1 MKTIGSALL
10 LVVFGVV
17 ANFLAGFLLNIAG
30 LPGALLAGTPGHRT
44 KQRFKFGAAIAAV
57 GHSYL
62 YLAYVAFIVNW
73 TMRAARRDDVPLSF
87 VLWPIAFFA
96 VMIPIYVNWIRA
108 RVEAKEVLRE
118 TGFANPQVDGL
129 QYSLVTT
136 FIAFFVFAFAPNVM
150 RLAWAWVPYVNRP
163 WP

>member
-10 LVVFGVV
+10 LVVFGLV

-30 LPGALLAGTPGHRT
+30 LPGALLAGTPGKRT
-44 KQRFKFGAAIAAV
+44 KRRFKFGAAIAAV

-62 YLAYVAFIVNW
+62 YLAYTAFIVNW
-73 TMRAARRDDVPLSF
+73 TMRAARRDDVPFAF
-87 VLWPIAFFA
+87 VLWPIAIFA
-96 VMIPIYVNWIRA
+96 VMMPLYVNWIRA

-118 TGFANPQVDGL
+118 TGCANPQVDGL
-129 QYSLVTT
+129 QYTLVTA
-136 FIAFFVFAFAPNVM
+136 FIAFFIFAFAPSVM
-150 RLAWAWVPYVNRP
+150 RLGWAWVPYVNRP